1 MISLKLPSCCL
12 PKVNVFLI
20 HSFFNK
26 EKTRAETETRI
37 YLISSIWGDNH
48 IMSLNE
54 NNWKFLWYNKVFQGI
69 NATKALAPVMGNEGV
84 HIKSCYVPKDKA
96 HKRRYQE
103 LHNFKQDRKCVLL
116 DYSEKMKAYISS
128 LQNKSYAAIKS
139 TIHIS
144 SKSITSSNDTNSSEM
159 SGFSYAS
166 NITTKSNSRSLQMVH
181 LFLILMA
188 ILKN

>member
-69 NATKALAPVMGNEGV
+69 NATKALARVLGKKGMY
-84 HIKSCYVPKDKA
+84 IKSCYVRKEKS
-96 HKRRYQE
+96 HKNIYQE
-103 LHNFKQDRKCVLL
+103 LQHFKQARKGVLYDNL
-116 DYSEKMKAYISS
+116 
-128 LQNKSYAAIKS
+128 
-139 TIHIS
+139 
-144 SKSITSSNDTNSSEM
+144 
-159 SGFSYAS
+159 
-166 NITTKSNSRSLQMVH
+166 
-181 LFLILMA
+181 
-188 ILKN
+188 

>member
-1 MISLKLPSCCL
+1 MFILYHIVYPIFWHPYEKNWQCL
-12 PKVNVFLI
+12 
-20 HSFFNK
+20 
-26 EKTRAETETRI
+26 
-37 YLISSIWGDNH
+37 WC
-48 IMSLNE
+48 
-54 NNWKFLWYNKVFQGI
+54 NKVFQGI
-69 NATKALAPVMGNEGV
+69 NATKALSRVLGKEGM
-84 HIKSCYVPKDKA
+84 HIKSCYVPKDKYNIT
-96 HKRRYQE
+96 RYQE

-188 ILKN
+188 IQKNNHFQRDSSYCCHSRYYYLRRHFL